1 MKDLIRVVLVDPNEE
16 SRNAL
21 QRLLRGIGSIW
32 LSEVFNSFQDAAVRV
47 GEIVAHVTIV
57 VLDQDTNLAVELI
70 QKLAQSNPGTVL
82 LPASRC
88 ADSALILRAIRAGA
102 REFLP
107 LPAEQADLIDTIS
120 RLLRGHNETVT
131 TQAQGPRIVSVT
143 GAAGGLGCTTLAVN
157 LAAALGSH
165 KEHETILID
174 LDLIFGAVDA
184 YLDLAPDH
192 TLTHVVQSFDR
203 LDLTLLKRSITRHAS
218 GLYVLPHPT
227 VIQEAAAIDPEV
239 LRRLFGLLRA
249 AFSTVVID
257 TSKGL
262 QSSDFSAFEIS
273 DVILV
278 VIQLDLL
285 CLRNTSR
292 LLSLFREYD
301 GLIERVKLVVNRSDS
316 WECQINPKKAE
327 ETLKMPISWHIPN
340 AAKAFQEARL
350 KGVPLADVAKGSR
363 PHQVFLEMARSLRPV
378 TADVSSKPRR
388 KLFAAFF

>member
-1 MKDLIRVVLVDPNEE
+1 MQDLIRVVLVDPNEE

-21 QRLLRGIGSIW
+21 QRLLRGIGSLW
-32 LSEVFNSFQDAAVRV
+32 LSEVFNSYKDAAARV

-57 VLDQDTNLAVELI
+57 VLDHDTNQAIELI
-70 QKLAQSNPGTVL
+70 QKLAQSNPATVL

-88 ADSALILRAIRAGA
+88 ADSALILQAIRAGA
-102 REFLP
+102 REFLT
-107 LPAEQADLIDTIS
+107 LPAEQTEILDTVS
-120 RLLRGHNETVT
+120 RLLRGRNDSVT
-131 TQAQGPRIVSVT
+131 TAAQGPRIITVT
-143 GAAGGLGCTTLAVN
+143 GAAGGVGSTTVAVN
-157 LAAALGSH
+157 LAATLGAC
-165 KEHETILID
+165 KEHETILVD

-184 YLDLAPDH
+184 YLDLAPVH

-278 VIQLDLL
+278 VFQLDLL
-285 CLRNTSR
+285 CLRNTAR
-292 LLSLFREYD
+292 LLSLFREYEGMID
-301 GLIERVKLVVNRSDS
+301 RVKLVVNRSDS

-327 ETLKMPISWHIPN
+327 ETLKLPISWYIPN
-340 AAKAFQEARL
+340 SAKAFQEARL
-350 KGVPLADVAKGSR
+350 KGVPLSDVARGSR
-363 PHQVFLEMARSLRPV
+363 PHQVFLEMARGLRPV
-378 TADVSSKPRR
+378 VADPSSKPRR